1 MSKEIYVA
9 IKELIEA
16 IRELSS
22 QLKPVAIP
30 KLENVRAV
38 LADISRSGK
47 TQQMKVLL
55 AKYGAMKLSEV
66 KPEDYTAL
74 LKDAEEIANA

>member
-1 MSKEIYVA
+1 MNEKLKKIIADLTRITE
-9 IKELIEA
+9 EL
-16 IRELSS
+16 
-22 QLKPVAIP
+22 QNFVKPEP
-30 KLENVRAV
+30 KLEDVRAV

>member
-1 MSKEIYVA
+1 MNEKLKKIIADLTRITE
-9 IKELIEA
+9 EL
-16 IRELSS
+16 
-22 QLKPVAIP
+22 QNFVKPEP
-30 KLENVRAV
+30 KLEDVRAV

-74 LKDAEEIANA
+74 LKDAEEITNA